1 MAEDEALKK
10 AAAAAQAKYDAQSTE
25 AVRLDEV
32 EHQRHIELYRAALA
46 AFSAP
51 VDMYIRRGTGD
62 LRSTAHEFA
71 AMYAKVGM
79 FKEAEHLLASV
90 NAYLQFRDNHR
101 SPYYKHTFLDAMVDR
116 MHAEAEA
123 APAYLREA

>member
-1 MAEDEALKK
+1 MTEDEALKK
-10 AAAAAQAKYDAQSTE
+10 AAAAAQAKYDADSAE
-25 AVRLDEV
+25 AARLDAV
-32 EHQRHIELYRAALA
+32 EHQRHIELYQVALA

-51 VDMYIRRGTGD
+51 MHKYIQRGTGD
-62 LRSTAHEFA
+62 LRCTAYEFA

-90 NAYLQFRDNHR
+90 NAYLQSSDRRPSH
-101 SPYYKHTFLDAMVDR
+101 YYKHSFQDAMVER

-123 APAYLREA
+123 TPAYLREA